1 MRLVCEVEE
10 VRDEYKWGS
19 EDGAEKERG
28 RERESEGTVSKFNA
42 FAYF

>member
-1 MRLVCEVEE
+1 MNINGEVKMVLRKRE
-10 VRDEYKWGS
+10 
-19 EDGAEKERG
+19 

>member
-1 MRLVCEVEE
+1 MNINGEVKMVLRKREE
-10 VRDEYKWGS
+10 E
-19 EDGAEKERG
+19 